1 MSILVTGGAG
11 YIGGTVASYL
21 AGKGENVVILDN
33 LEKSWQE
40 PEGGRCVFY
49 KGDIADKDLVAG
61 IAAKH
66 NIKECMHFASFIDAG
81 ESVADPFK
89 YFRNNTCRALSLFE
103 MLKEANVKNIVFSST
118 AAVYGEPEYSP
129 IDEDHPKNPVNP
141 YGMSKLF
148 TENILDS
155 MDKAYG
161 IRHVAL
167 RYFNACGALGR
178 GEDHDPETHLIPLV
192 LQVPLG
198 IREYVAIYGDDYGT
212 RDGTCLRDYVH
223 VEDLASAHY
232 LALLYLRGCGK
243 SEKINLGCGK
253 GFSVRE
259 VINVGKKVT
268 GVNIPEKICPRRP
281 GDPSVLIAS
290 NKKAKEVL
298 GWEPSVSDLEDMVA
312 SAWNWHRSYHGA
324 LKNNEF

>member
-40 PEGGRCVFY
+40 PKGGRYVFY
-49 KGDIADKDLVAG
+49 KGDISDNDLVAG

-66 NIKECMHFASFIDAG
+66 NIKECMHFASFIDVG

-89 YFRNNTCRALSLFE
+89 YFRNNTCRSLSLFE
-103 MLKEANVKNIVFSST
+103 TLKEVNVKNIVFSST

-129 IDEDHPKNPVNP
+129 IDENHPKNPVNP

-178 GEDHDPETHLIPLV
+178 GEDHNPETHLIPLV

-212 RDGTCLRDYVH
+212 KDGTCLRDYVH

-232 LALLYLRGCGK
+232 LALLYLRSGGK

-259 VINVGKKVT
+259 VINAGKKVT
-268 GVNIPEKICPRRP
+268 GANIPEKICPRRP

-324 LKNNEF
+324 FKNNEF